1 VDHDPVPLPIDLFAA
16 GRTLAYLALLT
27 LVGACAFAFLVPRW
41 RRDEDDDRSLP
52 ARALERTWAVAAWA
66 SALLILAHLTRAH
79 GQVRSFLEPIEPFT
93 FAAARPILFETG
105 WGRGWLLQTAA
116 ALACLPLAFA
126 ARRRPAPGLGLLATA
141 VIAAAAASPL
151 TGHAV
156 EHPWGRGLGVG
167 LHALHLIGGGV
178 WLGSLATMLFA
189 GLRTAGTDHAAVA
202 RMVRSFSPM
211 ALAGAGTA
219 TAAGLLLGFAY
230 VGDLSSLVGTQYG
243 RTLLVKLSLLLI
255 TMGLGAWNWRRLV
268 PRLGQPEATRT
279 IARSAAVELVVGLLL
294 VTATA
299 VLVALPAPRI

>member
-16 GRTLAYLALLT
+16 GRTLAYLASLT

-41 RRDEDDDRSLP
+41 RRENDDDRSLP

-66 SALLILAHLTRAH
+66 SALLIAAHLIRGY
-79 GQVRSFLEPIEPFT
+79 GQVRSFLEPFEPFT
-93 FAAARPILFETG
+93 LTAARPILLQTA
-105 WGRGWLLQTAA
+105 WGRGWQLQFAA
-116 ALACLPLAFA
+116 ALTCLPLAFA

-141 VIAAAAASPL
+141 VIAVTAASPL

-156 EHPWGRGLGVG
+156 EHPWGKGLGVG

-178 WLGSLATMLFA
+178 WLGSLGTMLFT
-189 GLRTAGTDHAAVA
+189 GLRSAGGEHAAVA

-219 TAAGLLLGFAY
+219 AGAGALLGFAY
-230 VGDLSSLVGTQYG
+230 IGDLPSLVGTQYG
-243 RTLLVKLSLLLI
+243 RTLLVKVGLLLV
-255 TMGLGAWNWRRLV
+255 TMGLGAWNWRRMA
-268 PRLGQPEATRT
+268 PRLGQADATRA
-279 IARSAAVELVVGLLL
+279 IARSATVELVVGLLL
-294 VTATA
+294 VAATA